1 MTVDKFED
9 LKCWQ
14 EARELTKI
22 IYALTKSGGL
32 TRDFGLR
39 DQMRRASVSIMANIA
54 EGFQRR
60 ADREFVQ
67 FLYIAMA
74 SASEIKSHLYVALDQ
89 GYIAQEQFNN
99 VFQCSVSA
107 GKMISA
113 LIKYLRSP
121 SAFPTKTTK
130 KTEQTER
137 TESAKNPADASSD
150 RTG

>member
-1 MTVDKFED
+1 MTIQKFED

-22 IYALTKSGGL
+22 IYGL
-32 TRDFGLR
+32 TRSGRLHGDPGLR

-89 GYIAQEQFNN
+89 GYITQEQFGNAY
-99 VFQCSVSA
+99 QYSGRT

-113 LIKYLRSP
+113 LIKYLRSNSRP
-121 SAFPTKTTK
+121 S
-130 KTEQTER
+130 TEQTE
-137 TESAKNPADASSD
+137 
-150 RTG
+150 

>member
-14 EARELTKI
+14 EARKLTKL

-32 TRDFGLR
+32 GRDFGLR

-67 FLYIAMA
+67 FLFIAMA

-99 VFQCSVSA
+99 AYQYSGNA
-107 GKMISA
+107 GKMISS
-113 LIKYLRSP
+113 LIKYLRNHSRPATESTEPTEQIRHKPGGP
-121 SAFPTKTTK
+121 SA
-130 KTEQTER
+130 E
-137 TESAKNPADASSD
+137 
-150 RTG
+150 